1 MDPDLEPDLVLVTEA
16 GEEAQAR
23 DLLDV
28 LYRGAVLPGV
38 LLGAQAV
45 GDGGGLRVDEGQG
58 VHVNRGT
65 VLHVPHPH
73 DATTDD
79 QELVGR

>member
-1 MDPDLEPDLVLVTEA
+1 MHPDLEPDLVLVTEA

-38 LLGAQAV
+38 LLGALEVQ
-45 GDGGGLRVDEGQG
+45 GGVSGGMRKG
-58 VHVNRGT
+58 VWAG
-65 VLHVPHPH
+65 
-73 DATTDD
+73 
-79 QELVGR
+79 

>member
-38 LLGAQAV
+38 LLGALEVQ
-45 GDGGGLRVDEGQG
+45 GGVSGGSGGMRKG
-58 VHVNRGT
+58 VW
-65 VLHVPHPH
+65 
-73 DATTDD
+73 AW
-79 QELVGR
+79 